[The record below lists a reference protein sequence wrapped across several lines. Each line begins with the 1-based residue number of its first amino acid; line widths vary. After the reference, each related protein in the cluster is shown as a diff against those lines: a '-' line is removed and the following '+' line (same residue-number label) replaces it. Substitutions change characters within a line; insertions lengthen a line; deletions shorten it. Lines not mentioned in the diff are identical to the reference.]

1 MAGEMF
7 KDLMNFQSNGV
18 DYLYNLETKQE
29 NLFWA
34 GNFCELNTSGDADK
48 KKTIQTDKKS
58 GAGFRYMA
66 DACFRIQSVDLS
78 LPKINFEENKL
89 THAADFKSLD
99 YSRVFNIT
107 WIEDVYRSIM
117 KYHLDWIL
125 YGWYDRPNDCLK
137 NGPGGKFRHLEVCQ
151 WHWYNGAPTPIF
163 IVAMDKIK
171 PQNAGDKLSFNMKS
185 PGEPFLTINYVADE
199 IQLLY
204 MNTIDGISMKHS
216 KKGEKWPG
224 LPSID
229 NDHPLKSWNVGDNNN
244 FISFDLPSGY
254 SGITDSK
261 KGDVGGTVE
270 SWERLLRTMQI
281 QDPVAEGFL
290 S

>member
-7 KDLMNFQSNGV
+7 KGLMNFQSNGV

-34 GNFCELNTSGDADK
+34 GNFCEVENNI
-48 KKTIQTDKKS
+48 IQTNEDA
-58 GAGFRYMA
+58 GDGFRYMA
-66 DACFRIQSVDLS
+66 DASFRIQSVDLS
-78 LPKINFEENKL
+78 LPKIDFEENKL
-89 THAADFKSLD
+89 THAADFKSLS

-125 YGWYDRPNDCLK
+125 YGWYDRPKDCLK
-137 NGPGGKFRHLEVCQ
+137 NGTRGKFRHLEVCQ

-185 PGEPFLTINYVADE
+185 PGEPTLTINYVADE

-204 MNTIDGISMKHS
+204 MNTIDGIPMNHGTGGEWS
-216 KKGEKWPG
+216 K
-224 LPSID
+224 LPEIPP
-229 NDHPLKSWNVGDNNN
+229 DHPLKSWNIGDNNN
-244 FISFDLPSGY
+244 FISFDMPSGY
-254 SGITDSK
+254 KGITDTPESETIK
-261 KGDVGGTVE
+261 SGTVE
-270 SWERLLRTMQI
+270 SWKRLLRTMQI
-281 QDPVAEGFL
+281 EDPVAEGFL

>member
-1 MAGEMF
+1 MDGEVF
-7 KDLMNFQSNGV
+7 KDLMNFQSNGI

-34 GNFCELNTSGDADK
+34 GNFCEL
-48 KKTIQTDKKS
+48 KTDNSKQIQTDENQ
-58 GAGFRYMA
+58 GYGFRYMA

-78 LPKINFEENKL
+78 LPKIDFEENKL
-89 THAADFKSLD
+89 THAADFKSLT

-107 WIEDVYRSIM
+107 WIEDVYRSIT

-137 NGPGGKFRHLEVCQ
+137 TGTGGKFRHLEICQ

-171 PQNAGDKLSFNMKS
+171 PQNAGDKLSFNMKG
-185 PGEPFLTINYVADE
+185 PGDPFITISYVADE

-204 MNTIDGISMKHS
+204 MNTIDGIPMNHGTGGKWS
-216 KKGEKWPG
+216 K
-224 LPSID
+224 LPDIGP
-229 NDHPLKSWNVGDNNN
+229 DHPLKSWDVGDKNN
-244 FISFDLPSGY
+244 FISFDIPKNNKGISGE
-254 SGITDSK
+254 
-261 KGDVGGTVE
+261 TVE
-270 SWERLLRTMQI
+270 SWKRLLRTMQI
-281 QDPVAEGFL
+281 ENPVSEGFL

>member
-1 MAGEMF
+1 MAGEVF
-7 KDLMNFQSNGV
+7 KGLMNFQSNGI

-34 GNFCELNTSGDADK
+34 GNFCELTDDK
-48 KKTIQTDKKS
+48 HIQTDES
-58 GAGFRYMA
+58 RGDGFRYMA

-78 LPKINFEENKL
+78 LPKIDFEENKL
-89 THAADFKSLD
+89 THAADFKSLT

-107 WIEDVYRSIM
+107 WIEDVYRSIT

-137 NGPGGKFRHLEVCQ
+137 TGTGGKFRHLEVCQ

-171 PQNAGDKLSFNMKS
+171 PQNAGDKLSFNMKG
-185 PGEPFLTINYVADE
+185 PGDPLITINYVADE

-204 MNTIDGISMKHS
+204 MNTIDGIPMNHGTGGNWS
-216 KKGEKWPG
+216 K
-224 LPSID
+224 LPDIGP
-229 NDHPLKSWNVGDNNN
+229 DHPLKSWDVGDGNN

-254 SGITDSK
+254 SGISPEKPDNKS
-261 KGDVGGTVE
+261 GGTVE
-270 SWERLLRTMQI
+270 SWKRLLRTMQI
-281 QDPVAEGFL
+281 ENPVSEGFL